1 MSKNLSEKIQ
11 TNEEYPLEI
20 KPIMEKAEER
30 MTRKVQNT
38 FSKWNYDVFQWA
50 VGITQDVKKQ
60 NEEIRKDTDKL
71 VITERDLSKELKSII
86 KVEDF
91 LVENDILTSSMIVAV
106 GYSFDELAIEIG
118 SKSMANAIL
127 VAMNL
132 SFNIQY
138 DMPLYNRIL
147 AERKEWLAEKLY
159 DTTVERVPEIISRGI
174 KKGLTIDEIT
184 ELLQDV
190 IGIDKDRATK
200 IARTE
205 TNYSIN
211 EAIRQQTHELG
222 ITKYRI
228 STAVNACDLCQMDSN
243 IEYTYEQA
251 SDLLPIHPNC
261 RCVLQSVIP
270 SSWLRIEKSLK
281 ENGLEK
287 TISKGYIPIKGMDYF
302 TSDEVEEFKKSVTP
316 IKGKDYLTEKE
327 VLEVREKI
335 SPKYK
340 VDYLVE
346 SEIKEIKKSI
356 TPIKGKD
363 YFDGKDGK
371 KGERGEKGSPGID
384 GSPDSPED
392 VKKKLESLSGN
403 KRLDAKAIK
412 NLDKY
417 MKKEVPSIIMTGIG
431 GLDVGKV
438 KVDNTDNA
446 DYLENKIDAGTG
458 VSLSKTGGKIKISST
473 GDQDLSGYALK
484 SNVLELNNTIA
495 FTPDAD
501 YEPATKKY
509 VDDKITG
516 EVTASDV
523 SFTSGGDIVSTNVQ
537 DAIIE
542 VDNEKASKNYVIAM
556 SIALG

>member
-1 MSKNLSEKIQ
+1 MKKEFVEEIQ
-11 TNEEYPLEI
+11 THEEYPLQI
-20 KPIMEKAEER
+20 KPIMDKAEER

-38 FSKWNYDVFQWA
+38 FSSWNYDVMQWGL
-50 VGITQDVKKQ
+50 GIVQDIQKQ
-60 NEEIRKDTDKL
+60 NTQIKKSTDKI
-71 VITERDLSKELKSII
+71 VITERKLAKELKTII

-91 LVENDILTSSMIVAV
+91 LVENDILISSMIAAV
-106 GYSFDELAIEIG
+106 GYSFDELAIEVG
-118 SKSMANAIL
+118 SRSMATAIL
-127 VAMNL
+127 AAMNL

-138 DMPLYNRIL
+138 DMSLYNRIL
-147 AERKEWLAEKLY
+147 MERKEWLAEKLY
-159 DTTVERVPEIISRGI
+159 DTTIERIPEIISRGI
-174 KKGLTIDEIT
+174 NKGLTIDEIT
-184 ELLQDV
+184 ELLQDIV
-190 IGIDKDRATK
+190 GVDKDRAEK

-205 TNYSIN
+205 TNYSVN

-228 STAVNACDLCQMDSN
+228 STAVDACDLCHMSDST
-243 IEYTYEQA
+243 EYTYEQA
-251 SDLLPIHPNC
+251 SGLLPLHPNC

-270 SSWLRIEKSLK
+270 SSWLRLEKSLK

-302 TSDEVEEFKKSVTP
+302 TDDEVKEFKKSVTP
-316 IKGKDYLTEKE
+316 VKGKDYLTEKE
-327 VLEVREKI
+327 VLEVKERI
-335 SPKYK
+335 APKYK

-356 TPIKGKD
+356 TPVKGKD

-371 KGERGEKGSPGID
+371 KGKRGEKGSPGID

-417 MKKEVPSIIMTGIG
+417 MKKEVPSIIMTGTG

-438 KVDNTDNA
+438 KVDNTDDA

-458 VSLSKTGGKIKISST
+458 VSISKTNGKIKISST